1 MNLEHRLGP
10 ASLRLWGLILNFLA
24 NALLLYGA
32 VGLFNDG
39 SRGLA
44 LGVGLV
50 VTLACIVVLS
60 APRH

>member
-1 MNLEHRLGP
+1 MNLERRLGP

-24 NALLLYGA
+24 NVLLLYGA
-32 VGLFNDG
+32 VGFVSDG

-50 VTLACIVVLS
+50 VTVACIGVLS
-60 APRH
+60 TPRR